1 MFNYDKSPSP
11 ESAVS
16 AERPLSTLSISSQ
29 RKYFSARRATLGCA
43 GSLWQ
48 PLCLLRGLLGPPVVL
63 LEKFPQYLAPLM
75 YKEGCVKW

>member
-1 MFNYDKSPSP
+1 MIIFRKPGSPGR
-11 ESAVS
+11 AVT
-16 AERPLSTLSISSQ
+16 PVVSISSQ
-29 RKYFSARRATLGCA
+29 GKRFSARRATSGCA

-63 LEKFPQYLAPLM
+63 LEKLAQYLALLM